1 MKKTFKIAI
10 ADDQLL
16 FRKGLL
22 AMLKDFPEANI
33 VIEAADGDELLEE
46 MKKKKVD
53 VVLLDLKM
61 PKMDG
66 FEVTEKINK
75 KYPDVK
81 IIILT
86 SHNEESFIHHLIK
99 KGAHGFII
107 KDQDIEII
115 VDAIYGV
122 MGNGYYFNDRV
133 SRAMVKGLIESD
145 KIRPT
150 FKKINL
156 SQRELEII
164 KLMSKEYTARE
175 IAEKLFIS
183 ERTVDGHR
191 ERILEKTKA
200 RNTVGIVMYAVKHH
214 LLDL

>member
-99 KGAHGFII
+99 KGAH
-107 KDQDIEII
+107 
-115 VDAIYGV
+115 
-122 MGNGYYFNDRV
+122 
-133 SRAMVKGLIESD
+133 
-145 KIRPT
+145 
-150 FKKINL
+150 
-156 SQRELEII
+156 
-164 KLMSKEYTARE
+164 
-175 IAEKLFIS
+175 
-183 ERTVDGHR
+183 
-191 ERILEKTKA
+191 
-200 RNTVGIVMYAVKHH
+200 
-214 LLDL
+214 

>member
-1 MKKTFKIAI
+1 MKRTFKIAI

-16 FRKGLL
+16 FRKGLIS
-22 AMLKDFPEANI
+22 MLKDFPEVNI
-33 VIEAADGDELLEE
+33 VIEVGDGDELLEE

-53 VVLLDLKM
+53 IVLLDLQM
-61 PKMDG
+61 PKIDG
-66 FEVTEKINK
+66 FEATETISK

-86 SHNEESFIHHLIK
+86 THNEESFIHHLIK
-99 KGAHGFII
+99 KGAHGFIV
-107 KDQDIEII
+107 KDQDIEVII
-115 VDAIYGV
+115 DAIYGV
-122 MGNGYYFNDRV
+122 IGNGYYFNDRV

-150 FKKINL
+150 FRKVSL
-156 SQRELEII
+156 SPRELEIVT
-164 KLMSKEYTARE
+164 LMSKEYTAKE

>member
-1 MKKTFKIAI
+1 MKRTFKLAV

-22 AMLKDFPEANI
+22 SMLNDFPEMTIA
-33 VIEAADGDELLEE
+33 IESGDGDELLEA
-46 MKKKKVD
+46 MKKKRAD
-53 VVLLDLKM
+53 VVLLDLQM

-86 SHNEESFIHHLIK
+86 THNEESFIYHLLT
-99 KGAHGFII
+99 KGAHGFIL
-107 KDQDIEII
+107 KDQDIETV
-115 VDAIYGV
+115 VDAIYCV
-122 MGNGYYFNDRV
+122 TTNGYYFNDRI
-133 SRAMVKGLIESD
+133 SRAMVKGLVEND

-150 FKKINL
+150 FKKIDL
-156 SQRELEII
+156 SAREVEII
-164 KLMSKEYTARE
+164 KLMSKEHTAKE
-175 IAEKLFIS
+175 IADKLFIS

-191 ERILEKTKA
+191 ERILQKTKA